1 ERSQIIKDDLVNAL
15 SDRLNRNLYV
25 LSVIT
30 AIFLPLGFLT
40 GLFGINIGG
49 MPGVDNNM
57 AFSIFSIGLIVV
69 VFIQIIL
76 FKLFKWL

>member
-1 ERSQIIKDDLVNAL
+1 MTKQDLVNAL

-25 LSVIT
+25 LSVVT

-49 MPGVDNNM
+49 MPGVDNNI
-57 AFSIFSIGLIVV
+57 AFSIFLIGLIVV
-69 VFIQIIL
+69 VSIQIIL
-76 FKLFKWL
+76 FKLFKWF